1 MAPLKESPDIFQG
14 GKTVGG
20 ISVCTCLEGERS
32 WVKDLHHWQ
41 WLMVWLDA
49 QGLRRTMTAV
59 GDMET

>member
-1 MAPLKESPDIFQG
+1 MNQILLTLDWLEF
-14 GKTVGG
+14 KTVGG